1 MSSLNYET
9 LDQLRAEY
17 RALEDSEPRPGTPEH
32 ISWMAEIERFT
43 EIIEAL
49 AESRGVVLQ

>member
-1 MSSLNYET
+1 MSSFTRET

-17 RALEDSEPRPGTPEH
+17 KALEDNEPSPGTPDH
-32 ISWMAEIERFT
+32 ISWMAEMERFT

-49 AESRGVVLQ
+49 AESRGIVLQ